1 MTKVGQP
8 VPACGSSGA
17 VVGALV
23 GAVVATWQVQSVSAV
38 QAVFR
43 HVPAEQISPL
53 AQSALTLQVLLHEA
67 GVGLGEAVAVGLAV
81 GEAVPVPVGV
91 AVAAEMAKDKGEQ
104 ISAVCARGALEG
116 TLGATG
122 CCLS

>member
-1 MTKVGQP
+1 MVAP
-8 VPACGSSGA
+8 
-17 VVGALV
+17 LV
-23 GAVVATWQVQSVSAV
+23 GTAVGTAVGVAHVQSVSVV
-38 QAVFR
+38 QAVFL
-43 HVPAEQISPL
+43 HLPAEQISPL
-53 AQSALTLQVLLHEA
+53 VQSALTLQVLLHEA